1 MGTLGRVA
9 GGRARVTGMK
19 RWLLAALAAA
29 LSAAGV
35 LAAPT
40 NSLDAVVELWRAG
53 KADQAMEA
61 ANAAIQK
68 EPRNARLL
76 GLRAQMRVMTGKR
89 AEAET
94 DLSAAIEA
102 EPDSAWLRQ
111 ERAQLRFRLGRI
123 EDSVADFDKAVEMA
137 PRLLPQNW
145 QRGIALYYAGRFT
158 DGRKQFE
165 VHQSVN
171 PEDVENAAWHF
182 LCTAREKGVT
192 NARNLLITVQRDSR
206 IPMKEIQQL
215 FAGKATALDV
225 LNAAAK
231 ADDDQSRRDQQFYAH
246 LYLGL
251 YFEATGVLK
260 DRDDHI
266 REAAKLAD
274 PDNYMGAVAL
284 VHAQRL
290 KLISTLTKP

>member
-1 MGTLGRVA
+1 
-9 GGRARVTGMK
+9 MK
-19 RWLLAALAAA
+19 RWLFAALAAA

-53 KADQAMEA
+53 KADAAMEA

-68 EPRNARLL
+68 EPGNARLL

-94 DLSAAIEA
+94 DLSAAIAA

-192 NARNLLITVQRDSR
+192 NARNQLITVQRDGR

-215 FAGKATALDV
+215 FAGKTTALDV

-231 ADDDQSRRDQQFYAH
+231 AEDDRARRDQQFYAH

-251 YFEATGVLK
+251 FFEATGVLK

-290 KLISTLTKP
+290 KLISTPNKP

>member
-1 MGTLGRVA
+1 
-9 GGRARVTGMK
+9 MK

-40 NSLDAVVELWRAG
+40 NSLDAVVELWRSG
-53 KADQAMEA
+53 KADAAMEA

-68 EPRNARLL
+68 EPGNARLL

-94 DLSAAIEA
+94 DLTAAIAA

-145 QRGIALYYAGRFT
+145 QRGIALYYAGRFK

-182 LCTAREKGVT
+182 LCTARESGVT
-192 NARNLLITVQRDSR
+192 NARTLLISVNRDGR
-206 IPMKEIQQL
+206 VPMKEIQQL

-231 ADDDQSRRDQQFYAH
+231 AEDDSTRRDQQFYAH

-290 KLISTLTKP
+290 KLISTPNKP

>member
-1 MGTLGRVA
+1 
-9 GGRARVTGMK
+9 MK

-290 KLISTLTKP
+290 KLISTPTKP

>member
-1 MGTLGRVA
+1 
-9 GGRARVTGMK
+9 MK

-40 NSLDAVVELWRAG
+40 NSLDAVVELWRSG
-53 KADQAMEA
+53 KADAAMEA

-68 EPRNARLL
+68 EPGNARLL

-94 DLSAAIEA
+94 DLSAAIAA

-145 QRGIALYYAGRFT
+145 QRGIALYYAGRFK

-182 LCTAREKGVT
+182 LCTARESGVT
-192 NARNLLITVQRDSR
+192 NARTLLISVNRDGR
-206 IPMKEIQQL
+206 VPMKEIQQL

-231 ADDDQSRRDQQFYAH
+231 AEDDSTRRDQQFYAH

-290 KLISTLTKP
+290 KLISTPNKP

>member
-1 MGTLGRVA
+1 
-9 GGRARVTGMK
+9 MK

-40 NSLDAVVELWRAG
+40 NSLDAVVELWRSG
-53 KADQAMEA
+53 KADAAMEA

-68 EPRNARLL
+68 EPGNARLL

-94 DLSAAIEA
+94 DLSAAIAA

-145 QRGIALYYAGRFT
+145 QRGIALYYAGRFK

-182 LCTAREKGVT
+182 LCTARESGVT
-192 NARNLLITVQRDSR
+192 NARTLLITVNRDGR
-206 IPMKEIQQL
+206 VPMKEIQQL

-231 ADDDQSRRDQQFYAH
+231 ADDDRTRRDQQFYAH

-290 KLISTLTKP
+290 KLISTPNKP

>member
-1 MGTLGRVA
+1 
-9 GGRARVTGMK
+9 
-19 RWLLAALAAA
+19 
-29 LSAAGV
+29 
-35 LAAPT
+35 
-40 NSLDAVVELWRAG
+40 
-53 KADQAMEA
+53 MEA

-68 EPRNARLL
+68 EPGNARLL

-94 DLSAAIEA
+94 DLTAAIAA

-145 QRGIALYYAGRFT
+145 QRGIALYYAGRFK

-182 LCTAREKGVT
+182 LCTARESGVT
-192 NARNLLITVQRDSR
+192 NARTLLISVNRDGR
-206 IPMKEIQQL
+206 VPMKEIQQL

-231 ADDDQSRRDQQFYAH
+231 AEDDSTRRDQQFYAH

-290 KLISTLTKP
+290 KLISTPNKP

>member
-1 MGTLGRVA
+1 
-9 GGRARVTGMK
+9 MK

-40 NSLDAVVELWRAG
+40 NSLDAVVELWRSG
-53 KADQAMEA
+53 KADAAMEA

-68 EPRNARLL
+68 EPGNARLL

-192 NARNLLITVQRDSR
+192 NARNMLITVQRDGR
-206 IPMKEIQQL
+206 VPMKEIQQL

-231 ADDDQSRRDQQFYAH
+231 AEDDRSRRDQQFYAH

-251 YFEATGVLK
+251 FFEATGVLK

-290 KLISTLTKP
+290 KLISTPNKP

>member
-1 MGTLGRVA
+1 
-9 GGRARVTGMK
+9 MK
-19 RWLLAALAAA
+19 RWLFAALAAA

-53 KADQAMEA
+53 KADAAMEA

-68 EPRNARLL
+68 EPGNARLL

-94 DLSAAIEA
+94 DLSAAIAA

-192 NARNLLITVQRDSR
+192 NARNQLITVQRDGR

-231 ADDDQSRRDQQFYAH
+231 AEDDRARRDQQFYAH

-251 YFEATGVLK
+251 FFEATGVLK

-290 KLISTLTKP
+290 KLISTPNKP

>member
-1 MGTLGRVA
+1 
-9 GGRARVTGMK
+9 MK
-19 RWLLAALAAA
+19 RWLVAALAAA

-40 NSLDAVVELWRAG
+40 NSLDAVVELWRSG
-53 KADQAMEA
+53 KADAAMEA

-68 EPRNARLL
+68 EPGNARLL

-94 DLSAAIEA
+94 DLSAAIAA

-192 NARNLLITVQRDSR
+192 NARNMLITVQRDGR
-206 IPMKEIQQL
+206 VPMKEIQQL

-231 ADDDQSRRDQQFYAH
+231 AEDDRSRRDQQFYAH

-251 YFEATGVLK
+251 FFEATGVLK

-290 KLISTLTKP
+290 KLISTPNKP